1 MFREVIKKI
10 NTEAGSKEYELR
22 NFQTTRANT
31 YNNRISAYKLFN
43 DNKSFVTDDY
53 YTFHYGGS
61 NEFQFNISDEGL
73 FGGQNIFRYGL
84 AFSLQ
89 TSINTPN
96 PTVDRLPEILRFN
109 EFVKNNKR
117 FFLGYKMWIFTKGKG
132 RTDAFD
138 VRQIKKSEIKEG
150 KFIFI
155 GKWINKTSSQIDDN
169 DIKVIVDTL
178 EELYSLYIHVQL
190 KEPFSIDE
198 RYARLTWNTNNWHQP
213 IYHKWDKNYQ
223 NDPKKLHE
231 EKYGYGHEEWLFNP
245 RYQLNG
251 YQYGFIQGIN
261 MMKKT
266 QDFIKELT
274 LFTIEPKSKKRFL
287 IAKVDNVEII
297 TNNSIVQK
305 EIYPLFQKWKKT
317 MINEL
322 KEIGVDYKYFNS
334 EGFIPNV
341 RFKTENLLL
350 YEDNFEV
357 NNLDGHKFTRFNAYK
372 TENHSELK
380 DTDEQKDKDDGFI
393 PGEGRTSK
401 GHKRKTKVSSK
412 EIVNLHSE
420 ITDYLRDYLIQEWKL
435 DLNTNL
441 SIEKTRLDGGL
452 IDAMVLQNNKHTIFE
467 VKTRTTAKGNM
478 REALGQLFEY
488 SFYKHNWNIK
498 KMIIVGPAKPK
509 KRDIEYLKILNEIV
523 DSNLEYWAFT
533 LDKTTSLNKKF
544 ILYKT

>member
-1 MFREVIKKI
+1 MFREVIQKI
-10 NTEAGSKEYELR
+10 NTKANSEKYEIR
-22 NFQTTRANT
+22 NFQLTRAKK
-31 YNNRISAYKLFN
+31 YNRRVSAYKLFN
-43 DNKSFVTDDY
+43 DNKSFVFDEH
-53 YTFHYGGS
+53 YTYHFGGS

-73 FGGQNIFRYGL
+73 LGEQYIFRYGL

-96 PTVDRLPEILRFN
+96 PTVDRVPEILKFN
-109 EFVKNNKR
+109 DFVKNNKS
-117 FFLGYKMWIFTKGKG
+117 FFSGYKMWIFTTGKG

-138 VRQIKKSEIKEG
+138 VRQIRRSEIREG

-155 GKWINKTSSQIDDN
+155 GKWINKTSSEIDED
-169 DIKVIVDTL
+169 DIEVIVDTL
-178 EELYSLYIHVQL
+178 EKLYPLYKHVQL

-198 RYARLTWNTNNWHQP
+198 RYARLTWNTNKWHQP
-213 IYHKWDKNYQ
+213 IYHDWDKKHQ
-223 NDPKKLHE
+223 NNPKKLHE

-287 IAKVDNVEII
+287 IAKADDVEII
-297 TNNSIVQK
+297 TNNSLVQK
-305 EIYPLFQKWKKT
+305 EIHPLFHRWKKT

-322 KEIGVDYKYFNS
+322 KEIGVDYKYFDT

-341 RFKTENLLL
+341 RFRTENLLL
-350 YEDNFEV
+350 YEDNFEA
-357 NNLDGHKFTRFNAYK
+357 NNLDGLKFTRFNAYK

-380 DTDEQKDKDDGFI
+380 DTDEQKDINDGFI

-401 GHKRKTKVSSK
+401 GHKRETKASSK
-412 EIVNLHSE
+412 DVVNFHSE

-452 IDAMVLQNNKHTIFE
+452 IDAMIFRNNKHTIFE

-488 SFYKHNWNIK
+488 SFYKHNWNIE

-509 KRDIEYLKILNEIV
+509 KRDLEYLQILNEII
-523 DSNLEYWAFT
+523 DSNLEYWTFASNECI
-533 LDKTTSLNKKF
+533 SLNNKF
-544 ILYKT
+544 KIYKP